1 MLSPGPLFNVEF
13 EFACLSGLVRLVA
26 FALYCLDSTQPA
38 ELPR

>member
-1 MLSPGPLFNVEF
+1 MMLSVTLPVYQ
-13 EFACLSGLVRLVA
+13 VRFDWLP